1 MLPGE
6 KAKLVNLLDNVQADK
21 ASLTPTYSIELVLS
35 RSPQKGVKCGA
46 IAVFKMNDLDVD
58 IASEKIAEKM
68 REAASEMTQ
77 IMYCDPEYF
86 REPDGRWLPWAI
98 TRVME
103 LFDKFGSAEIV
114 IKVPKLRI
122 KHKLTSS
129 DVSKGRGNTKKL
141 FEVAFLADKLLEG
154 DFQWDPWTGSAK
166 RGIVGAKK

>member
-6 KAKLVNLLDNVQADK
+6 KAKLVNLLDSVQSDK
-21 ASLTPTYSIELVLS
+21 ASLTPTYSIELVLA
-35 RSPQKGVKCGA
+35 RSPKKGVKCGA

-58 IASEKIAEKM
+58 IASEEIAEKM

-86 REPDGRWLPWAI
+86 KEPDGKWLPWAI

-122 KHKLTSS
+122 RHKLTSS
-129 DVSKGRGNTKKL
+129 DIGKGRGDTKKL
-141 FEVAFLADKLLEG
+141 FEVAFLADQLLDGNFE
-154 DFQWDPWTGSAK
+154 WDPWSNSAR
-166 RGIVGAKK
+166 RGIIGAKK